1 MIIDKTMIAT
11 ESQGV
16 QKRKEKGWAP
26 ERPWVP

>member
-1 MIIDKTMIAT
+1 MIAT